1 MELNN
6 LRLEKWKRI
15 EKKAVFKMN
24 PKIALCVAL
33 VLGIPIM
40 VIVLVSI
47 SLGRLQTHEVGLQYD
62 NVWKKLGDEVYN
74 EGLHMGPPGYSFI
87 IFPSIF
93 KSISFED
100 VTAISKDGASIQL
113 DISYQYR
120 VRPTKLKEII
130 VQFQNHNTFRRFL
143 EVIGEAVVQD
153 SVAYFNTSQLMS
165 SRAEFQD
172 KVRSEIRQQHGRM
185 NCDVADIQVENIRLP
200 RKYES
205 AVRAKEASRE
215 EITVARS
222 ERDRLI
228 TQAKTDK
235 REAMTETNIT
245 LNKAQTNARI
255 VLTEAERQAAAV
267 AHQFAKDTESL
278 ITIKTDLGLSNSGLI
293 SYMTSRV
300 IAQNSHDVYI
310 GLPSPAKKK

>member
-1 MELNN
+1 VELNN